1 MPRLKESYSILDIA
15 ALAAVWFC
23 ISLAGPL
30 VVFSGA
36 EPTACA
42 FWRLTLSSVLL
53 LPLVLKSEGR
63 FTVFS
68 ALAGIA
74 LGIHFVSWMN
84 SIPLIGVALSTAIVT
99 TYPLILAG
107 AEWLVHEPPSA
118 KGLLGLVVAVGALAL
133 ANLSVQSL
141 DVKGVFMASVGA
153 FAAAAYFFVG
163 RLVRRAGVPTVRH
176 ALLANSV
183 AALVA
188 ASFGVVSGIDM
199 FPTSARAWLAF
210 VALATL
216 PMLCGHG
223 LMIYLMKKMR
233 ASTVTSVAAAEPIGA
248 GLIAWAFLGE
258 SLTPELLLLLIVVWA
273 GVTLVVREEVVENG

>member
-1 MPRLKESYSILDIA
+1 MPRLKEGYSPLDIV
-15 ALAAVWFC
+15 ALGAVWIC
-23 ISLAGPL
+23 ISVAGPL
-30 VVFSGA
+30 VIFSGA

-42 FWRLTLSSVLL
+42 FWRLAISSILL
-53 LPLVLKSEGR
+53 LPFALRSDGR
-63 FTVFS
+63 FAAIS
-68 ALAGIA
+68 MLAGIT

-107 AEWLVHEPPSA
+107 TEWLTHEPPSA
-118 KGLLGLVVAVGALAL
+118 KGLLGLMIAVGALVL
-133 ANLSVQSL
+133 ANLSRGNISAT
-141 DVKGVFMASVGA
+141 GVFLAIVGA
-153 FAAAAYFFVG
+153 VAAAAYFFVS
-163 RLVRRAGVPTVRH
+163 RLVRRVGVPTIKH
-176 ALLANSV
+176 ALIANSA

-188 ASFGVVSGIDM
+188 ATFGLGSGTDLL
-199 FPTSARAWLAF
+199 PLSPRAWTAF

-258 SLTPELLLLLIVVWA
+258 PLTPELLLLLIIVWA
-273 GVTLVVREEVVENG
+273 GVTLVVREEVIENS

>member
-1 MPRLKESYSILDIA
+1 LPRLKEGYSLLDIV

-30 VVFSGA
+30 VIFSGA

-42 FWRLTLSSVLL
+42 FWRLTLSSVFL
-53 LPLVLKSEGR
+53 LPLVFRVRDS
-63 FTVFS
+63 FTPLSGV
-68 ALAGIA
+68 AGVA

-107 AEWLVHEPPSA
+107 TEWLVHEPPPM
-118 KGLLGLVVAVGALAL
+118 KGLLGLAIAIGALSL
-133 ANLSVQSL
+133 ANLSVQNPDPL
-141 DVKGVFMASVGA
+141 GVIMASVGA
-153 FAAAAYFFVG
+153 FAAAAYFFIG
-163 RLVRRAGVPTVRH
+163 RLVRRSGVPTVRH
-176 ALLANSV
+176 AFLANSV
-183 AALVA
+183 AAVVA
-188 ASFGVVSGIDM
+188 AAFGLVSGVEM
-199 FPTSARAWLAF
+199 VPMSPRAWAAF
-210 VALATL
+210 IALAAL

-258 SLTPELLLLLIVVWA
+258 SLTPELLGLLVIVWL

>member
-1 MPRLKESYSILDIA
+1 MPRLKEGFSPLDLV
-15 ALAAVWFC
+15 ALVAVWFC

-42 FWRLTLSSVLL
+42 FWRLTLSSVML
-53 LPLVLKSEGR
+53 LPLVIRSVGR
-63 FTVFS
+63 FTALS
-68 ALAGIA
+68 TLAGVA

-107 AEWLVHEPPSA
+107 AEWLAREPPSA
-118 KGLLGLVVAVGALAL
+118 KGVLGLVVAVGALVL
-133 ANLSVQSL
+133 ANLSVEAL
-141 DVKGVFMASVGA
+141 DIRGVFMASVGA
-153 FAAAAYFFVG
+153 LAAAAYFFIG
-163 RLVRRAGVPTVRH
+163 RLVRRADVPTVRH
-176 ALLANSV
+176 ALLANTVAASV
-183 AALVA
+183 AAV
-188 ASFGVVSGIDM
+188 FGVVSGTDL
-199 FPTSARAWLAF
+199 FPESVRAWVSF
-210 VALATL
+210 VALAAL

-258 SLTPELLLLLIVVWA
+258 PLSPELLTLLIAVWV
-273 GVTLVVREEVVENG
+273 GVTLVIREEVMENG

>member
-1 MPRLKESYSILDIA
+1 LPRLKEGYSPLDIV
-15 ALAAVWFC
+15 ALVAVWFC

-42 FWRLTLSSVLL
+42 FWRLTLSSILL
-53 LPLVLKSEGR
+53 LPLVIRSRGR
-63 FTVFS
+63 FTALS
-68 ALAGIA
+68 TLAGVA

-107 AEWLVHEPPSA
+107 AEWLAHEPPSA
-118 KGLLGLVVAVGALAL
+118 KGLLGLVIAVGALIL
-133 ANLSVQSL
+133 ANLSAQSL
-141 DVKGVFMASVGA
+141 DVEGVLMASAGA
-153 FAAAAYFFVG
+153 FAAAAYFFIG
-163 RLVRRAGVPTVRH
+163 RLVRRVSVPTVRH
-176 ALLANSV
+176 ALVANTV

-188 ASFGVVSGIDM
+188 AIFGVVSGTDL
-199 FPTSARAWLAF
+199 FPLSTRAWVAF
-210 VALATL
+210 VTLATL

-258 SLTPELLLLLIVVWA
+258 ALTPELLLLLIVVWA

>member
-1 MPRLKESYSILDIA
+1 MPRLKEGYSPLDIV
-15 ALAAVWFC
+15 ALTAVWFC

-30 VVFSGA
+30 VVYSGA

-42 FWRLTLSSVLL
+42 FWRLTLSSILL
-53 LPLVLKSEGR
+53 LPLVARTGGR
-63 FTVFS
+63 FTALS
-68 ALAGIA
+68 ALAGAA

-107 AEWLVHEPPSA
+107 AEWVTHEPPSA
-118 KGLLGLVVAVGALAL
+118 KGLFGLAVAVGALIL
-133 ANLSVQSL
+133 ANLSVQELNSE
-141 DVKGVFMASVGA
+141 GVLLASIGA
-153 FAAAAYFFVG
+153 FAAAAYFFIG
-163 RLVRRAGVPTVRH
+163 RLVRRVDVPTVRH
-176 ALLANSV
+176 SLIANAV

-188 ASFGVVSGIDM
+188 AVSGAITGTDM
-199 FPTSARAWLAF
+199 LPLSTRAWTAF
-210 VALATL
+210 IALAAL

-258 SLTPELLLLLIVVWA
+258 ELTPELLLLLVVVWA
-273 GVTLVVREEVVENG
+273 GVTLVVREEVVENE

>member
-1 MPRLKESYSILDIA
+1 MPRLKEGYSPLDLVG
-15 ALAAVWFC
+15 LAAVWFC

-42 FWRLTLSSVLL
+42 FWRLILSSTFL
-53 LPLVLKSEGR
+53 LPLVIR
-63 FTVFS
+63 FRGSFTALSV
-68 ALAGIA
+68 LAGAA

-84 SIPLIGVALSTAIVT
+84 SIPFIGVALGTAIVT

-107 AEWLVHEPPSA
+107 AEWFAHEPPSA
-118 KGLLGLVVAVGALAL
+118 KGLLGLVIAVGALIL
-133 ANLSVQSL
+133 ANLTVQNL
-141 DVKGVFMASVGA
+141 DIVGVFMASVGA
-153 FAAAAYFFVG
+153 FAAAAYFFIS
-163 RLVRRAGVPTVRH
+163 RLVRQTGVATVVH
-176 ALLANSV
+176 ALVANSV

-188 ASFGVVSGIDM
+188 GIFGIVSGADL
-199 FPTSARAWLAF
+199 FPLSVRAWVAF
-210 VALATL
+210 VALAVL

-248 GLIAWAFLGE
+248 GLIAWVLLGE
-258 SLTPELLLLLIVVWA
+258 ALTPELLLLLIVVWV
-273 GVTLVVREEVVENG
+273 GVTLVIREEIVENG